1 MVPTARVKREAPP
14 QRRSM
19 AAKVGSLVAR
29 LFLTTVAT
37 ATTGAI
43 VHFIY
48 ELCFRPD
55 LYAVGPPLARGAFVI
70 VLSGAF
76 VIVLTSPFILV
87 GLIVLGLPISYLL
100 KRFNLENS
108 ASYLAFGS
116 ISGIAYGVL
125 LFQLHHTE
133 LLVTVASF
141 GAGSALFWWWFKR
154 EA

>member
-1 MVPTARVKREAPP
+1 VKREATS
-14 QRRSM
+14 QRPSM

-29 LFLTTVAT
+29 LFLTTLAT

-43 VHFIY
+43 VNFIY

-55 LYAVGPPLARGAFVI
+55 LCAVGPPLARGAFVI
-70 VLSGAF
+70 VW
-76 VIVLTSPFILV
+76 TSPFILV
-87 GLIVLGLPISYLL
+87 GLIILGLPISYLL
-100 KRFNLENS
+100 KRFNFENS
-108 ASYLAFGS
+108 ASYLVVGA

-133 LLVTVASF
+133 WLVTAALF

-154 EA
+154 GS